1 MDYIEGKV
9 SILKDLKD
17 LAMGKYYFGALDTAP
32 TGITPK
38 LFERNVPFD
47 MLKGISLRFT
57 TKVPGREEGQHCV
70 FAYPKEYGLLRQV
83 SCGEELPI
91 NLIGQWD
98 YIETEKDGLRYYLYW
113 QTKPTKDVDLM
124 YRFEFAEEGRW

>member
-1 MDYIEGKV
+1 MEYIEGKV
-9 SILKDLKD
+9 HILKDLED
-17 LAMGKYYFGALDTAP
+17 LAMGKYYCGGVDSVP
-32 TGITPK
+32 TGITPA

-70 FAYPKEYGLLRQV
+70 FAYPREYGLLRQV

-91 NLIGQWD
+91 NLIGQWGH
-98 YIETEKDGLRYYLYW
+98 IETEKDGHWYYLYW
-113 QTKPTKDVDLM
+113 QTKPTKDVDLT